1 MDDKPSQKKEIER
14 LAFLAKLPTFLN
26 SSLDPNTIIGI
37 ALKHLGSRLEA
48 EAATVFLLE
57 YFLSDGD
64 RIGDQERGKESKQL
78 LFWATHGKPPS
89 SLKDLR
95 VPANQGIVGWSLNND
110 ESVISNDVD
119 SDQRF
124 FSRID
129 EQTEFKTRSLLCVPL
144 RLRDGSRVGAVQV
157 LNKEGGKPFTDLDL
171 EFLASFSSQIALAL
185 QNAQL
190 YHDLTQRNQLLAS
203 LNQRKDEMISVIT
216 HEFRTPLNII
226 QNSVELLT
234 EHQLPE
240 EQQKGIARTV
250 TNGINRLTSVV
261 SKIRDVSLLTD
272 EQIKTSVSNVD
283 CLLLFNSLK
292 AEFDPICE
300 SRNLSFEVT
309 IPSDP
314 PKIIVDATLL
324 AICLRN
330 LISNA
335 IRFTP
340 NDGNI
345 KLSLDFVE
353 NVENMCRIGVHDD
366 GIGIAEGDRDLI
378 FEKFYEVGS
387 SLAHSSGTYEFQS
400 GGLGLGLPS
409 VKGILEAH
417 GSRIEISSSL
427 GKGSVFSFVLPSVP
441 GTQ

>member
-1 MDDKPSQKKEIER
+1 MNDRSKQKQEIER

-57 YFLSDGD
+57 FFLSDGD
-64 RIGDQERGKESKQL
+64 RIGEQKRDKESKQL
-78 LFWATHGKPPS
+78 VFWATHGKPPT

-95 VPANQGIVGWSLNND
+95 VPANQGIVGWSLTKD
-110 ESVISNDVD
+110 EAVISNDVK
-119 SDQRF
+119 SDERF

-129 EQTEFKTRSLLCVPL
+129 EKTEFKTKSLLCVPL

-157 LNKEGGKPFTDLDL
+157 LNKQDGQAFTESDLD
-171 EFLASFSSQIALAL
+171 FLTSFCSQIALAL

-190 YHDLTQRNQLLAS
+190 YHDATRRNHLLTS
-203 LNQRKDEMISVIT
+203 LNKRKDEMISVIT

-250 TNGINRLTSVV
+250 TNGISRLTAVV
-261 SKIRDVSLLTD
+261 SKIRDVSLLTH
-272 EQIKTSVSNVD
+272 EQIKTNVSRVD
-283 CLLLFNSLK
+283 CLALFESLRN
-292 AEFDPICE
+292 EFEPICE
-300 SRNLSFEVT
+300 SRNLTFQT
-309 IPSDP
+309 IVPEDP
-314 PKIIVDATLL
+314 PGVMADPILL

-330 LISNA
+330 LLSNA

-340 NDGNI
+340 NDGAI
-345 KLSLDFVE
+345 RLSLEFVE
-353 NVENMCRIGVHDD
+353 NVENMCRISVHDD
-366 GIGIAEGDRDLI
+366 GIGIADDDKELI

-417 GSRIEISSSL
+417 DSRVEISSTL
-427 GKGSVFSFVLPSVP
+427 GEGSTFSFVLPIAA
-441 GTQ
+441 